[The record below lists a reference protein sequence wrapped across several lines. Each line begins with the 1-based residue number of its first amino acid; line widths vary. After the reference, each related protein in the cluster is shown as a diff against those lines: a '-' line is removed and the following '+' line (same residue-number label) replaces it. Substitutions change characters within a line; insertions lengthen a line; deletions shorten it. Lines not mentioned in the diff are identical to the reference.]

1 MRIEETQCISAT
13 DLARN
18 MAQTIDAVRISR
30 TTVLITK
37 GTKIIAQLAPPPKI
51 GLSMQGLIGL
61 LKSIPGLSA
70 TDSQLFTNDL
80 KTIRSSAK
88 LSANPWE

>member
-18 MAQTIDAVRISR
+18 MAQTIDAVRMSR

-37 GTKIIAQLAPPPKI
+37 GTKVIAQLAPPPKI

-61 LKSIPGLSA
+61 LKSLPGLSP
-70 TDSQLFTNDL
+70 TDSQQLANDL

-88 LSANPWE
+88 LPANPWD